1 MLYTRGSVQRR
12 ALAVLLGG
20 VATLTLI
27 TGSLISGASAASRLP
42 SDSGLASV
50 FLAGRHAE
58 AVADT
63 ERALRYLS
71 RAVELDPNNQ
81 SILQSSYFL
90 AVQMGDFN
98 SAIPEA
104 RRAYEGAPARGIS
117 ALLMT
122 SEYMKRGD
130 FEHAWTVV
138 DKIPVQNVAGFAL
151 PLLRAWVA
159 APTQPADKAIDQLQ
173 GLKNVRD
180 SGAITDL
187 MTAQLN
193 EFYGKAP
200 EALARY
206 DAIAGR
212 VESETIAMMLMTAEG
227 YDRLGKSAQAKTLLA
242 KFLAVHPGVVSPTI
256 DGYIELL
263 GHNAFGKMTAQMG
276 FANALYAASEM
287 LIASNPNDFG
297 AQIGITFAQTALYV
311 NPELAIARRFIGT
324 TLAARDHIEA
334 ANAMLGTIRR
344 GTPQYLEA
352 QMQISEDLA
361 RVNKAAEATA
371 ILKNLIK
378 DRPNWVDAHLAIGDI
393 ARREKKFPEAIEA
406 YDGAVKLTPD
416 TQPNAWVVYY
426 TRGMAHERN
435 KNWDAAERD
444 FRKALQLKPDE
455 PSVLNYLGYSYLDR
469 GVNLKEGRKLIEQA
483 YTKRP
488 DDGYIVDSMGW
499 AYFITGE
506 YDKAVSTLEK
516 AIESTP
522 GDATINEHLGDAY
535 WKVGRRAEARFQWER
550 ALVLGA
556 EEPQRA
562 IITAKIEKGLVK

>member
-1 MLYTRGSVQRR
+1 MLYHRGSVQRR
-12 ALAVLLGG
+12 ALAVLFGS
-20 VATLTLI
+20 VATVTVV
-27 TGSLISGASAASRLP
+27 TGAMAASRFQG
-42 SDSGLASV
+42 DSGLASA

-58 AVADT
+58 ATADT
-63 ERALRYLS
+63 ERALQYLS

-81 SILQSSYFL
+81 SILQSAYFL

-104 RRAYEGAPARGIS
+104 RRAYEGAPSRGIS

-122 SEYMKRGD
+122 ADYVKRGD

-151 PLLRAWVA
+151 PLLRAWVS
-159 APTQPADKAIDQLQ
+159 APTQPADKAIGQLQ

-180 SGAITDL
+180 SGPMVDL

-193 EFYGKAP
+193 EFYGKSA

-206 DAIAGR
+206 DVIAGR

-227 YDRLGKSAQAKTLLA
+227 YDRLGKAAQAKALLA
-242 KFLAVHPGVVSPTI
+242 KFMAVHPGVVSPTI
-256 DGYIELL
+256 DAYMELI
-263 GHNAFGKMTAQMG
+263 GHNSFGKMTPQMG

-311 NPELAIARRFIGT
+311 NPDLAIARRFIGT
-324 TLAARDHIEA
+324 TLAAREHTEA
-334 ANAMLGTIRR
+334 ANTMLATIKR

-352 QMQISEDLA
+352 QMQLSENLA
-361 RVNKAAEATA
+361 RVGKSAEATA
-371 ILKNLIK
+371 ILKTLIK
-378 DRPNWVDAHLAIGDI
+378 DRPGWIDAHLAIGDI
-393 ARREKKFPEAIEA
+393 ARREKKFAEAVEA

-416 TQPNAWVVYY
+416 SMPNAWVVYY

-483 YTKRP
+483 YNKRP

-562 IITAKIEKGLVK
+562 IITAKIEKGLVQK